1 MGRRAKPGEPPA
13 NRRALDRKLSGSALE
28 EPQFKGGQTCEANDA
43 HREQQESGLDRQ
55 TVVQR

>member
-28 EPQFKGGQTCEANDA
+28 EPQFKGGQTCEETMLIENSKSLASTG
-43 HREQQESGLDRQ
+43 RR
-55 TVVQR
+55 